1 MLAGAEQTGGNLV
14 RSAAAGDRDAFA
26 SLVRLNQSMVYSL
39 AWNSL
44 RDQALAE
51 ELAQDVF
58 LELHKALPGL
68 DSPAHVTNWLRRVAM
83 HRCID
88 HVRRER
94 SRPRVALDDIPEPVA
109 ESTGTTDLL
118 MLQKVRS
125 VIGTLPARARAVVV
139 LRYQEDMEPTEI
151 AGVLGLPVNTVKS
164 QLHRALAM
172 LRAKLQRSARIAK

>member
-1 MLAGAEQTGGNLV
+1 MLAGTEQTGGDLV
-14 RSAAAGDRDAFA
+14 RLATAGDRDAFA
-26 SLVRLNQSMVYSL
+26 TLVRMNQSMVYSL

-44 RDQALAE
+44 RDQATAE

-58 LELHKALPGL
+58 MELYKALPSVE
-68 DSPAHVTNWLRRVAM
+68 SPAHVTNWLRRVAT

-94 SRPRVALDDIPEPVA
+94 SRPKIALEDVPEPIA
-109 ESTGTTDLL
+109 DESPVSDFL
-118 MLQKVRS
+118 MVEKIRGMTQ
-125 VIGTLPARARAVVV
+125 TLPARARAVLV

-164 QLHRALAM
+164 QLHRALGL
-172 LRAKLQRSARIAK
+172 LRTKLQRTVGVEK